1 MQVILKKDVQNL
13 GYKDQIVKVKD
24 GYANNYLI
32 PQGYAIIATESAK
45 KVLAENIKQQ
55 AVKEAKIIK
64 EAENTKATLES
75 KVVRI
80 VAKVGE
86 NGQLFGGV
94 NNMLVAEA
102 LQAQHGIEVDRK
114 AIVVDGS
121 KIKEVGSYKAIVNIH
136 KEIKAE
142 LNIEV
147 IAE

>member
-1 MQVILKKDVQNL
+1 MQVILKQDVQNL
-13 GYKDQIVKVKD
+13 GYKALNVKVKD

-64 EAENTKATLES
+64 EAENTKAVLEG

-102 LQAQHGIEVDRK
+102 LQAQHGCEIDRK

-121 KIKEVGSYKAIVNIH
+121 KI
-136 KEIKAE
+136 
-142 LNIEV
+142 
-147 IAE
+147 